1 MSGEED
7 DPNAAAESAAAFDA
21 LRREEAAEQGTEELP
36 AVDFA
41 TFVLSLNHSALV
53 HLGVAPDPVSGN
65 TGVDLPLARQTI
77 DLVALL
83 QEKTKGNLTGEE
95 ERILEN
101 ILYELRL
108 RYVEIAKRSKV
119 SQEAR

>member
-1 MSGEED
+1 MSREEH
-7 DPNAAAESAAAFDA
+7 DPDAAAESAAAFDA
-21 LRREEAAEQGTEELP
+21 MRREEGASELP

-65 TGVDLPLARQTI
+65 RGVDLPLARQTI
-77 DLVALL
+77 DLMALL

-95 ERILEN
+95 ERILDN
-101 ILYELRL
+101 VLYELRL
-108 RYVEIAKRSKV
+108 RYVEIAKQSK
-119 SQEAR
+119 SS

>member
-1 MSGEED
+1 MSGED
-7 DPNAAAESAAAFDA
+7 HDSNAAAESAAAFDA
-21 LRREEAAEQGTEELP
+21 LRREEAAEQGASELP

-53 HLGVAPDPVSGN
+53 HLGVAPDPVTGN
-65 TGVDLPLARQTI
+65 RGVDLPLARQTI
-77 DLVALL
+77 DLMALL

-95 ERILEN
+95 ERILDN

-108 RYVEIAKRSKV
+108 RYVEVAKQSK
-119 SQEAR
+119 SS

>member
-1 MSGEED
+1 MTEKGEGKN
-7 DPNAAAESAAAFDA
+7 PAAESAAAFEA
-21 LRREEAAEQGTEELP
+21 LRNEEAATDGGQELP

-41 TFVLSLNHSALV
+41 TFVLSLNHSALM
-53 HLGVAPDPVSGN
+53 HLGVAPDPI
-65 TGVDLPLARQTI
+65 TGQTEANLPLARQTI

-95 ERILEN
+95 ERIIEQ

-108 RYVEIAKRSKV
+108 RYVEISKA
-119 SQEAR
+119 SK

>member
-1 MSGEED
+1 VTTEGEGKE
-7 DPNAAAESAAAFDA
+7 PAAESAAAF
-21 LRREEAAEQGTEELP
+21 EAARNEDAAAEGGQELP

-53 HLGVAPDPVSGN
+53 HLGLAPDPV
-65 TGVDLPLARQTI
+65 TGQTEVNLPLARQTI

-95 ERILEN
+95 ERIIEQ

-108 RYVEIAKRSKV
+108 GYVETSKA
-119 SQEAR
+119 SKSK